1 MLRFAL
7 LWTLK
12 WELLDVLLDV
22 NWTVLCL
29 PAACEDSCWWHWCP
43 CTVLLLAVWFCPAAR
58 TVRWEM
64 PAPGE
69 GLVPHSWQHSWSP
82 QQSVLAANGREV
94 EGNDTLSW
102 GWGCPFYLKVP
113 NKCVFVLSSASGIC
127 LFIAVL
133 FVSSEFWGIFF
144 FAVFSCIVTS
154 FVSLTGWNQMERDY
168 VWLFESPLS
177 CNFFY
182 VAKL

>member
-7 LWTLK
+7 LWILK
-12 WELLDVLLDV
+12 WELLVSPRCELNCPFPPSCLWGFLLV
-22 NWTVLCL
+22 ALMSLHCF
-29 PAACEDSCWWHWCP
+29 AG
-43 CTVLLLAVWFCPAAR
+43 WFCPAA
-58 TVRWEM
+58 VRWEM

-69 GLVPHSWQHSWSP
+69 GLVPHSCQHSWSP

-102 GWGCPFYLKVP
+102 GWGCQLSGFLPEGTQYMWFCSFFSQWYLSVYHCSICKQW
-113 NKCVFVLSSASGIC
+113 VLRYFLS
-127 LFIAVL
+127 
-133 FVSSEFWGIFF
+133 
-144 FAVFSCIVTS
+144 AVFSCIVTS
-154 FVSLTGWNQMERDY
+154 FLSLTGWNQMEHDY